1 MVETGEPLTVTC
13 VNHPKQETSVRCGKC
28 GKPICTRCMVST
40 PVGMR
45 CRDCA
50 QLRRLPQ
57 FEVGPN
63 LLLRAVPA
71 GLGTSLLAWYLV
83 SYIPFFRFFLG
94 ILVGLAVGEVMSR
107 LARRRSN
114 VVLEAGAVLVIVIGF
129 FGAVALHD
137 LSSAGTDIRDIATNT
152 GLQLA
157 VLLPLVLA
165 SIVAV
170 IKLR

>member
-13 VNHPKQETSVRCGKC
+13 VNHPKQETAVRCGKC

-57 FEVGPN
+57 FDVGPN
-63 LLLRAVPA
+63 LLLRALPA
-71 GLGTSLLAWYLV
+71 GLATSALAWYIV
-83 SYIPFFRFFLG
+83 AYIPLFRFFLG
-94 ILVGLAVGEVMSR
+94 ILVGAAVGEVMSR
-107 LARRRSN
+107 LSRRRSN
-114 VVLEAGAVLVIVIGF
+114 RVLEAGAVLDVVAGF
-129 FGAVALHD
+129 FVALALH
-137 LSSAGTDIRDIATNT
+137 SPGSAGTAIADVTTST

-170 IKLR
+170 VKLR